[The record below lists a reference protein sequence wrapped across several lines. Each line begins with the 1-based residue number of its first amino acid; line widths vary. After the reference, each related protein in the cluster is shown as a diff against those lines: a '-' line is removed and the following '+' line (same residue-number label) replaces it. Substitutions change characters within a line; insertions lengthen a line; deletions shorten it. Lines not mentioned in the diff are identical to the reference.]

1 VSTSH
6 LKAGPSQNARAGTD
20 GAPRWS
26 RLDRDERR
34 EQILL
39 CAHELF
45 ERNNFSAVSV
55 GEIAEAAG
63 VTRGLL
69 HHYFGTKRELYLEVV
84 REMVRLPELP
94 LPVDAAGRTVEDV
107 LDESVA
113 LWLDRVE
120 ENRHT
125 WLAAIGGEGLGSDPE
140 VELIV
145 ERARETVAAQLL
157 VVLGIEAEP
166 KTSPE
171 LFAVILAFGAMA
183 EGATAEWLRRGRLDR
198 GQVHTLLT
206 RTLLAMVRDVFPQI
220 AADGAIE
227 ARFPAA

>member
-1 VSTSH
+1 MS
-6 LKAGPSQNARAGTD
+6 SQALS
-20 GAPRWS
+20 GAPRWN

-39 CAHELF
+39 CAHQLF
-45 ERNNFSAVSV
+45 ERNNFSAVSTA
-55 GEIAEAAG
+55 EIAEAAG

-69 HHYFGTKRELYLEVV
+69 HHYFGTKRGLYLEVV

-113 LWLDRVE
+113 MWLDRVH
-120 ENRHT
+120 ENQRT
-125 WLAAIGGEGLGSDPE
+125 WLAAVGGEGFGSDPE

-145 ERARETVAAQLL
+145 ERAREAVAAQLL
-157 VVLGIEAEP
+157 VVLGVEAKPES
-166 KTSPE
+166 SPE
-171 LFAVILAFGAMA
+171 LFAVIRSFGAMA

-198 GQVHTLLT
+198 AQVHTLLT
-206 RTLLAMVRDVFPQI
+206 RTLLAMVCDVLPEI
-220 AADGAIE
+220 AADGALE

>member
-1 VSTSH
+1 MSS
-6 LKAGPSQNARAGTD
+6 
-20 GAPRWS
+20 WS

-45 ERNNFSAVSV
+45 ERNNYSAVSV

-113 LWLDRVE
+113 MWLDRVE
-120 ENRHT
+120 DNRHT

-140 VELIV
+140 VRLIV

-166 KTSPE
+166 ETSPE
-171 LFAVILAFGAMA
+171 LFAVILSFGAMA
-183 EGATAEWLRRGRLDR
+183 EGATAEWLRNGRLDR
-198 GQVHTLLT
+198 DQVHTLLT
-206 RTLLAMVRDVFPQI
+206 RTLLATVRDVFPQI
-220 AADGAIE
+220 AADRAIE
-227 ARFPAA
+227 ARFPAG

>member
-1 VSTSH
+1 MSPQALSTS
-6 LKAGPSQNARAGTD
+6 
-20 GAPRWS
+20 PRWS

-39 CAHELF
+39 CAHQLF
-45 ERNNFSAVSV
+45 ETNNFSAVSTV
-55 GEIAEAAG
+55 EIAEAAG

-113 LWLDRVE
+113 MWLDRVQ
-120 ENRHT
+120 ENKRT
-125 WLAAIGGEGLGSDPE
+125 WLAAVGGEGLGSDPE
-140 VELIV
+140 VESIV
-145 ERARETVAAQLL
+145 ERARETVATQLL
-157 VVLGIEAEP
+157 VVLGIETEP
-166 KTSPE
+166 ERSPE
-171 LFAVILAFGAMA
+171 LFAVIRAFGAMA

-198 GQVHTLLT
+198 DQVHTLLT
-206 RTLLAMVRDVFPQI
+206 RTLLAMVRDVFPGI
-220 AADGAIE
+220 AADGALE